1 MLLLDQS
8 SKDTSDTAG
17 PPAPCAVFQPPSV
30 TVQRDRA
37 ALFERK
43 PFVHGSFEKMFLQGR
58 LDGAD
63 RFTFEEF
70 GVGSEAEGCQYVG
83 LHLL

>member
-1 MLLLDQS
+1 MRIAFVRSFGEGQ
-8 SKDTSDTAG
+8 G
-17 PPAPCAVFQPPSV
+17 PPAPCVVFQPPSV

-37 ALFERK
+37 APFERNPLFTDPSK
-43 PFVHGSFEKMFLQGR
+43 RCSCKGE

-83 LHLL
+83 LYLL